1 MPLPCRAVSFN
12 FRSVEPMSTAA
23 LSSPTRWW
31 RPLGRS
37 DRWALWWIL
46 AIPVVLFVVPA
57 LFGHP
62 AIQADNL
69 IQNFPLRVLTGR
81 QIASGH
87 LPLLNPYANAG
98 TPLLGGL
105 NAGSAYPL
113 TVIFAFIPA
122 IAAWILNLIAIY
134 VTAALGMFCLLRWHG
149 LRTLSSLAAAMSF
162 TYTGAMIGQIVHLG
176 VVQGFSFMPWALL
189 ILLSLSR
196 RLRGVEP
203 DATWRECARIAW
215 RPTVWFAL
223 LWGLTF
229 LTGEPRAIAVIEL
242 LCLVCVPVLL
252 LVRTS
257 YWLTSW
263 RTRVAYLV
271 SLAVGLAWGVG
282 IGLVQLLPGESFIGF
297 SERSSIS
304 YNYFG
309 AGSFS
314 VRWSTLLLVPDMF
327 GGNGTIGTRFFAHYN
342 LAEVTGYAGLL
353 ALVATFAFISRCTR
367 RGWTGVQRDYV
378 LYFVLFVV
386 GLFAAWGSFTPVGH
400 LFHHIPLFGSTR
412 LQSRNIIVADF
423 SASVLLGWWLD
434 RVQARD
440 TSSAGLEG
448 RARWFSLLPVFV
460 TVALCVA
467 MLGSGPSIVVHFG
480 VTSALASYAKS
491 LSLSL
496 VLHLVIA
503 FAIIGALWWRR
514 RSVKIMRWLLVILS
528 ADVIVFLLF
537 CSSGLIGLDAPTEP
551 SPASAIALL
560 GTQGR
565 TAFVDMGAAHL
576 SAYEDLG
583 FDNLDVF
590 TKRPSVQGYGSLVST
605 IYDNATGTH
614 PSAELDPCHL
624 ADGTFT
630 QLRLSALAI
639 SATQLSA
646 RTRFSTPLS
655 STCVK
660 LAPSTISRRYF
671 GQILDVRTVTITGR
685 NGANVANG
693 PVTLQLLTGSGGG
706 AQPPLTMA
714 GKNSMTFTFNGGVES
729 AGFVVSARSDVS
741 IHDATLTQAAPD
753 SHGYRLDTPFQLAL
767 STSSWHL
774 SHTVGTFSVFTA
786 THLRPADWLASPV
799 GASRFTSIRNATWG
813 DTWVGVNATSPVVL
827 ERSEAYL
834 PGWRATALNKNNGD
848 TLELPVDRSGL
859 IQKVTVPKGE
869 WTVHFHYHAPYIEL
883 SLIVSL
889 VSTLALAGV
898 AVTVFESKRRRRASR
913 IRS

>member
-1 MPLPCRAVSFN
+1 
-12 FRSVEPMSTAA
+12 MSTAT

-31 RPLGRS
+31 RPLAKS
-37 DRWALWWIL
+37 DRWALWLIV
-46 AIPVVLFVVPA
+46 ATPVVLFVLPA

-81 QIASGH
+81 DIDSGH
-87 LPLLNPYANAG
+87 LPLLNPYSNSG

-122 IAAWILNLIAIY
+122 IAAWVFNLIFIY

-176 VVQGFSFMPWALL
+176 VVQGFSFMPWTLL

-196 RLRGVEP
+196 RLRDTDSG
-203 DATWRECARIAW
+203 ATWREFGRVVWA
-215 RPTVWFAL
+215 PTVWFAL

-229 LTGEPRAIAVIEL
+229 LTGEPRAIAIIEL
-242 LCLVCVPVLL
+242 LCLVCVPVIL

-257 YWLTSW
+257 YFLNTW
-263 RTRVAYLV
+263 RTRVAYV
-271 SLAVGLAWGVG
+271 ASLAVGLAWGVG

-309 AGSFS
+309 AGSLS
-314 VRWSTLLLVPDMF
+314 VRWSTLLLVQDMF

-353 ALVATFAFISRCTR
+353 ALVATFAFLTRCTR
-367 RGWTGVQRDYV
+367 RGWTGDQRDYV
-378 LYFVLFVV
+378 LYFVIFVV

-434 RVQARD
+434 RMQARD
-440 TSSAGLEG
+440 TTTAGLEG
-448 RARWFSLLPVFV
+448 RARWFSLLPVFA
-460 TVALCVA
+460 TVALCLV
-467 MLGSGPSIVVHFG
+467 MLAWGPSIVVHFG
-480 VTSALASYAKS
+480 VTTELAKYAKS
-491 LSLSL
+491 LTLSL

-503 FAIIGALWWRR
+503 LAIIGALWWRR
-514 RSVKIMRWLLVILS
+514 RSLNIVRWLLVILS
-528 ADVIVFLLF
+528 ADVILFLLF
-537 CSSGLIGLDAPTEP
+537 CSSGLIGLDGPTEP

-560 GTQGR
+560 GNQGR
-565 TAFVDMGAAHL
+565 TAFVDMGGAHL
-576 SAYEDLG
+576 TAYEDLG

-605 IYDNATGTH
+605 IYGNVTGTH
-614 PSAELDPCHL
+614 PSAELNSCHL
-624 ADGTFT
+624 AEGSFR
-630 QLRLSALAI
+630 QLRLSAIAI

-646 RTRFSTPLS
+646 RTRFSAPMTN
-655 STCVK
+655 TCVK
-660 LAPSTISRRYF
+660 LAPSTTTHRYF
-671 GQILDVRTVTITGR
+671 GQILDVRTVTISGR
-685 NGANVANG
+685 NGATVANG
-693 PVTLQLLTGSGGG
+693 PVTLTLLNASGGFAREEAMTGS
-706 AQPPLTMA
+706 
-714 GKNSMTFTFNGGVES
+714 NSVTFTFNGGVKA
-729 AGFVVSARSDVS
+729 AGFVVSARSDLS
-741 IHDATLTQAAPD
+741 IHDATVTQEAPD
-753 SHGYRLDTPFQLAL
+753 SHGFRLDTPFQLAL

-774 SHTVGTFSVFTA
+774 RDTSGTFSVIVA
-786 THLRPADWLASPV
+786 NHVRPADWLASPV
-799 GASRFTSIRNATWG
+799 GASHITSIRNASWG
-813 DTWVGVNATSPVVL
+813 DTWVGVTATGPVVL

-834 PGWRATALNKNNGD
+834 PGWHATALNKNTGH
-848 TLELPVDRSGL
+848 TVQLSVERSGL
-859 IQKVTVPKGE
+859 IQKVTVPAGE

-883 SLIVSL
+883 SLIASFVS
-889 VSTLALAGV
+889 SLALLGV
-898 AVTVFESKRRRRASR
+898 AVVVLETKRRRRVSR
-913 IRS
+913 IRT

>member
-1 MPLPCRAVSFN
+1 
-12 FRSVEPMSTAA
+12 MSTTE

-37 DRWALWWIL
+37 DRRALWWIL
-46 AIPVVLFVVPA
+46 ATPVVLFVVPA

-81 QIASGH
+81 DIDSGH
-87 LPLLNPYANAG
+87 LPLLNPYANSG

-113 TVIFAFIPA
+113 TLIFAFLPA
-122 IAAWILNLIAIY
+122 IAAWVFNLIAIY

-176 VVQGFSFMPWALL
+176 VVQGFSFMPWTLL

-196 RLRGVEP
+196 RLRSLEP
-203 DATWRECARIAW
+203 DSTWRDCARVAW

-242 LCLVCVPVLL
+242 VCLVCVPMLL

-257 YWLTSW
+257 YSLNSW
-263 RTRVAYLV
+263 RTRVAYVL

-304 YNYFG
+304 YGYFG
-309 AGSFS
+309 AGSLS
-314 VRWSTLLLVPDMF
+314 VRWSTLLLVQDMF

-353 ALVATFAFISRCTR
+353 ALVATFAFVSRCTR
-367 RGWTGVQRDYV
+367 RGWRGGQRDYV

-434 RVQARD
+434 RMQARD
-440 TSSAGLEG
+440 TASAGLER
-448 RARWFSLLPVFV
+448 RARWFTLLPVFA

-467 MLGSGPSIVVHFG
+467 MLGWGPSIVVHFG
-480 VTSALASYAKS
+480 VMSTMASYAKS

-496 VLHLVIA
+496 WLHLVIA
-503 FAIIGALWWRR
+503 VAIIAALWWRR
-514 RSVKIMRWLLVILS
+514 RSLTIMRWILVILS
-528 ADVIVFLLF
+528 VDVIVFLLF
-537 CSSGLIGLDAPTEP
+537 CSSGLIGLDGPTEP
-551 SPASAIALL
+551 SSASAIALL

-565 TAFVDMGAAHL
+565 TAFVDMGGVHL
-576 SAYEDLG
+576 TAYEDLG

-590 TKRPSVQGYGSLVST
+590 TKRASVQGYGSLVST

-624 ADGTFT
+624 AEGTFS
-630 QLRLSALAI
+630 QLRLSAIAI

-646 RTRFSTPLS
+646 RSSVSTPPT

-660 LAPSTISRRYF
+660 LAPSHVTHRYF
-671 GQILDVRTVTITGR
+671 GQILDVRTVTINGL

-693 PVTLQLLTGSGGG
+693 PIALELLTGTGGR
-706 AQPPLTMA
+706 ASAPATMT
-714 GKNSMTFTFNGGVES
+714 GKNTMTFTFDGGVES
-729 AGFVVSARSDVS
+729 AGFVVTARSDVA
-741 IHDATLTQAAPD
+741 IHDATVTQEAPD
-753 SHGYRLDTPFQLAL
+753 SHGFRLDTPFQLAL

-774 SHTVGTFSVFTA
+774 SHTDGTFSVITA
-786 THLRPADWLASPV
+786 NHVRPDDWLKSPTSASHI
-799 GASRFTSIRNATWG
+799 TSIKNATWG
-813 DTWVGVNATSPVVL
+813 DTWVGVNATGPVVL

-834 PGWRATALNKNNGD
+834 PGWRATALNKNTGD
-848 TLELPVDRSGL
+848 TVQLAVVRSGL

-898 AVTVFESKRRRRASR
+898 ALCVFETKRRRRTSR

>member
-1 MPLPCRAVSFN
+1 LIVA
-12 FRSVEPMSTAA
+12 T
-23 LSSPTRWW
+23 
-31 RPLGRS
+31 
-37 DRWALWWIL
+37 
-46 AIPVVLFVVPA
+46 PVVLFVVPA

-87 LPLLNPYANAG
+87 LPLLNPYANSG

-113 TVIFAFIPA
+113 TLIFAFIPA
-122 IAAWILNLIAIY
+122 IAAWIFNLIAIY
-134 VTAALGMFCLLRWHG
+134 VTAALGMYCLLRWHG
-149 LRTLSSLAAAMSF
+149 LRTLSSLAATMSF

-176 VVQGFSFMPWALL
+176 VVQGFSFMPWTLL

-196 RLRGVEP
+196 RLRDIEH
-203 DATWRECARIAW
+203 DATWRECARVTW
-215 RPTVWFAL
+215 RPTVWFAV

-229 LTGEPRAIAVIEL
+229 LTGEPRAISVIEL

-257 YWLTSW
+257 YSLNSW
-263 RTRVAYLV
+263 RTRFAYVV
-271 SLAVGLAWGVG
+271 SLAVGFAWGVG
-282 IGLVQLLPGESFIGF
+282 IGLVQLLPGESFIHF
-297 SERSSIS
+297 SERSAIS

-309 AGSFS
+309 AGSLS
-314 VRWSTLLLVPDMF
+314 VRWSTLLLVQDMF

-342 LAEVTGYAGLL
+342 LTEVTGYAGLL

-378 LYFVLFVV
+378 MYFVLFVV
-386 GLFAAWGSFTPVGH
+386 GLFAAWGSFTPLGH

-434 RVQARD
+434 RMQARD
-440 TSSAGLEG
+440 TATAGLEG
-448 RARWFSLLPVFV
+448 RARWFSLLPVFA

-467 MLGSGPSIVVHFG
+467 MLGWGPSIVVHFG
-480 VTSALASYAKS
+480 VTSALASDARG

-503 FAIIGALWWRR
+503 FAIIGSLWWRR
-514 RSVKIMRWLLVILS
+514 HSLKIMHWLLVILG

-537 CSSGLIGLDAPTEP
+537 CSSGLIGLDGPTEP
-551 SPASAIALL
+551 SPASAMALL

-565 TAFVDMGAAHL
+565 TAFVDMNGVHL
-576 SAYEDLG
+576 TTYEDLG

-630 QLRLSALAI
+630 QLRLSAIAI
-639 SATQLSA
+639 SATQLS
-646 RTRFSTPLS
+646 TGTSFSAPPS
-655 STCVK
+655 RTCVK
-660 LAPSTISRRYF
+660 LAPSTSTRRYF
-671 GQILDVRTVTITGR
+671 GQILDVHTVTISGL

-693 PVTLQLLTGSGGG
+693 PVTLELLTGYGGG
-706 AQPPLTMA
+706 AFPPATMT
-714 GKNSMTFTFNGGVES
+714 GKNTMTFTFNGGVKA

-741 IHDATLTQAAPD
+741 IHDATVTQEAPD
-753 SHGYRLDTPFQLAL
+753 SNGFRLDTPFQLAL
-767 STSSWHL
+767 STSWWHL
-774 SHTVGTFSVFTA
+774 SHTEGSFSVLTA
-786 THLRPADWLASPV
+786 THVKPDDWLGSPV
-799 GASRFTSIRNATWG
+799 GASHITSIKNAIWG
-813 DTWVGVNATSPVVL
+813 DTWVGVIATGPVVL

-834 PGWRATALNKNNGD
+834 PGWRATALNKNNDD
-848 TLELPVDRSGL
+848 TVQLPVERSGL

-869 WTVHFHYHAPYIEL
+869 WTVHFHYHAPYIEVG
-883 SLIVSL
+883 LIVSL
-889 VSTLALAGV
+889 VSTLALAAV
-898 AVTVFESKRRRRASR
+898 AVTVFETKRQRRASR